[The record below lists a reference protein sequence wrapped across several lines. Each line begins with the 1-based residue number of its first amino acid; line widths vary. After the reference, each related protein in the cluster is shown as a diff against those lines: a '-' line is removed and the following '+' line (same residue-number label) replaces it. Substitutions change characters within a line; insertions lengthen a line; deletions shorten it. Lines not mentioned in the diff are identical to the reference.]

1 MKFTFWAPN
10 AFRNTPLRSY
20 TTRWIGLVALHLFR
34 PPRGPGEP
42 FYLEKLGFYDFDIFF
57 VRPLEFFWGVRGA
70 KPPERGHTGIKF
82 YISVTLM

>member
-10 AFRNTPLRSY
+10 AFRNTPLRRY

-42 FYLEKLGFYDFDIFF
+42 LYLEKLGFYISRFF
-57 VRPLEFFWGVRGA
+57 CPPPEFFRGARGA
-70 KPPERGHTGIKF
+70 KPPERGQAGIKF
-82 YISVTLM
+82 GPRF